1 MPRERPLKGRVAL
14 VTGAAQRTGRTIA
27 LMLARAGADVAIH
40 YQSSADEAAT
50 TLDAVRALGS
60 RGVTVAADLRDAQ
73 SASDAYAQ
81 AQHSLG
87 PPEILVNNVGR
98 ITWKPLGDLS
108 TDEWQDGF
116 DATVTATWN
125 MCRAALPGMRA
136 RQYGRIINIL
146 DVEADRLD
154 AAPFATAYKLG
165 KTAAWRLTL
174 TLAQIEAPY
183 GITVNAVS
191 PGVLDHSIR
200 KPPTDRIPAGR
211 YGTSEEIARCVCF
224 LADEQ
229 SGYITG
235 SNLKVS
241 GGYLI

>member
-1 MPRERPLKGRVAL
+1 MSDEGPFNGRIAL
-14 VTGAAQRTGRTIA
+14 ITGAARRTGRTIA
-27 LMLARAGADVAIH
+27 LALARAGAAVAVH
-40 YQSSADEAAT
+40 YQHSPDEAAS

-60 RGVTVAADLRDAQ
+60 RGVAVAADLRDAQ

-81 AQHSLG
+81 AQRSLG
-87 PPEILVNNVGR
+87 APDILVNNVGR

-108 TDEWQDGF
+108 VDEWQDGF

-125 MCRAALPGMRA
+125 MCRAALPNMRA
-136 RQYGRIINIL
+136 RRFGRIVNIL
-146 DVEADRLD
+146 DVDADRL
-154 AAPFATAYKLG
+154 AAASFATAYKLG

-174 TLAQIEAPY
+174 TLAEIEAPY

-191 PGVLDHSIR
+191 PGVLDHSVR
-200 KPPTDRIPAGR
+200 KPATDRIPAGR

-224 LADEQ
+224 LADER

-241 GGYLI
+241 GGYLL